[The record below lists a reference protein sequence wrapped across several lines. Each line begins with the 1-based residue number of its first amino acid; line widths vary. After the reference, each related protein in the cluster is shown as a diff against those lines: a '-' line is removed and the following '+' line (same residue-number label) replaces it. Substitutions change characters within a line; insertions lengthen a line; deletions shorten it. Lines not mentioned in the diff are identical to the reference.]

1 MTDRVLVKQRHWVYI
16 LLHWLIVGC
25 LAVLGVTGFYIHH
38 PFFTIGSGEEHLFM
52 TMAWIRWTH
61 FIFAAILIE
70 SVAIRFELA
79 FFSHYDPDWRDVGP
93 STKNIRA
100 LPEALSYYLFL
111 RKDHRY
117 WRKENPVMN
126 VIIIP
131 LWLLAYLFAILSG
144 FALFNGNFFWGLTST
159 NTLLGWM
166 PRLWGNEENLRT
178 WHYYLIWFFVT
189 SGAIIVYM
197 HILRTTSERDRT
209 FRSMLSGWRLVPR
222 KYTPIKGGS
231 GKPAG
236 PGGRRAGG
244 AGWSGDEE
252 ERIDSQERSGS
263 EGRSGFEGRIDAGER
278 IEDVGPAG
286 SEGR

>member
-25 LAVLGVTGFYIHH
+25 ITVLGFTGFYIHH
-38 PFFTIGSGEEHLFM
+38 PFFTIGSGEENLVM

-70 SVAIRFELA
+70 SVAIRFELS

-93 STKNIRA
+93 SIKNIRA
-100 LPEALSYYLFL
+100 LPEAVAYYLFL

-144 FALFNGNFFWGLTST
+144 FALFNGNFFWGLAST
-159 NTLLGWM
+159 NTLFGWM
-166 PRLWGNEENLRT
+166 TRLWGNEENLRT

-189 SGAIIVYM
+189 SGATIVYL

-209 FRSMLSGWRLVPR
+209 FRSMLDGWRLVPR
-222 KYTPIKGGS
+222 KYAPIKGGS
-231 GKPAG
+231 GKKAG
-236 PGGRRAGG
+236 SGGKRAGDAAERG
-244 AGWSGDEE
+244 DTEELGDAGHHGNAERCGEDEG
-252 ERIDSQERSGS
+252 RTGS
-263 EGRSGFEGRIDAGER
+263 EGR
-278 IEDVGPAG
+278 
-286 SEGR
+286 